1 MALNPKQ
8 ERFCNEYLVDYNATQ
23 AAIRAGYSK
32 KTAYVIAA
40 EILSKKEVQ
49 EYLSA
54 KKTILADQLSITQER
69 TMQEI
74 GRIAFQDVR
83 KFYKEDGSFK
93 SIHELDDDA
102 AAVLAG
108 FDVEEIRGEESG
120 TVKKIRRWDK
130 TKALEMLA
138 KHYNLF
144 KESEPPPV
152 QFNFNNLTA
161 EELNTLLAL
170 RRKMSGK

>member
-54 KKTILADQLSITQER
+54 KKTILADQLSITQQR

-74 GRIAFQDVR
+74 GRIAYHDIR
-83 KFYKEDGSFK
+83 KLFNKDGSLVP
-93 SIHELDDDA
+93 IHELDDDS

-108 FDVEEIRGEESG
+108 FDVEEIYAQGEQIG
-120 TVKKIRRWDK
+120 VTKKLKKYDK

-138 KHYNLF
+138 KHYKIYSDAPIQNNTIKF
-144 KESEPPPV
+144 GYGPEQPV
-152 QFNFNNLTA
+152 
-161 EELNTLLAL
+161 
-170 RRKMSGK
+170 